1 MNLEELAR
9 EAEVWA
15 IPGAILPPSKVHNE
29 RLARFAALVLEE
41 AAKAAE
47 STPTCLLPS
56 GAFLSERCAKAIRA
70 LKPVAS

>member
-9 EAEVWA
+9 EAGVWA
-15 IPGAILPPSKVHNE
+15 IPGALLPPSKIHNE
-29 RLARFAALVLEE
+29 RLTHFAALVLEE

-47 STPTCLLPS
+47 NTPTCLLPS
-56 GAFLSERCAKAIRA
+56 GAFLSERCAAAIRA